1 MDLPRLRTLRELA
14 RRKTM
19 AAVADALFVSTSAV
33 SQQISQLEGEV
44 GVPLVER
51 RGRGVRLTPAGEQL
65 VAHADRIFGIVE
77 EAKTDLAEMKK
88 IVAGELRVAAFPSVA
103 SSLIPITM
111 KKLETLHP
119 RLNIVL
125 SAMEPSEGLA
135 ALRAWQTD
143 VAVIDDIT
151 VEPGGVEGNI
161 DTHYLCDDSLFAIM
175 HADHPLAQQ
184 PVIHLSSLKDDK
196 WALDVASNVYSDV
209 IRRECRAAGFEPTVN
224 GYCNGFEVVIA
235 LIEAG
240 CSVSVMP
247 GLRLQNFA
255 GTVTARPL
263 QPEMRRRIAA
273 AIRRGEAR
281 NPAIAAFLEA
291 LKKVAATGADSSLQ

>member
-1 MDLPRLRTLRELA
+1 
-14 RRKTM
+14 M
-19 AAVADALFVSTSAV
+19 AAVAEALFVSTSAV
-33 SQQISQLEGEV
+33 SQQISQLEAEV

-51 RGRGVRLTPAGEQL
+51 RGRGVMLTPAGEQL

-88 IVAGELRVAAFPSVA
+88 IVAGELRLAAFPSVA
-103 SSLIPITM
+103 SSLVPMAM
-111 KKLETLHP
+111 KKTESLHP
-119 RLNIVL
+119 RLDIVL
-125 SAMEPSEGLA
+125 NAMEPSEGLA

-151 VEPGGVEGNI
+151 VEPGTVEENI
-161 DTHYLCDDSLFAIM
+161 ETHYLCDDSLFVIVPR
-175 HADHPLAQQ
+175 DHPLAGQAA
-184 PVIHLSSLKDDK
+184 IELSALKNDK

-209 IRRECRAAGFEPTVN
+209 IRQECRAAGFEPAVN

-247 GLRLQNFA
+247 GLRLKNFA
-255 GTVTARPL
+255 GTVAARPL
-263 QPEMRRRIAA
+263 LPEMPRRISA

-281 NPAIAAFLEA
+281 NPAIAAFMDVLRQ
-291 LKKVAATGADSSLQ
+291 VAAAESGAPRA